1 MTKPTPTPIPFEDFR
16 ARLGPIFDAVGRE
29 GRAVLVERDGA
40 LFRLAPQDG
49 GHPAAGARGA
59 FAGYDPQRVA
69 AALAQAAGVLAGVD
83 REELRRDL
91 EAQREQDSAGRPAG
105 A

>member
-1 MTKPTPTPIPFEDFR
+1 MTKTTPTPIPFEDFR

-49 GHPAAGARGA
+49 GHPVADSHDA
-59 FAGYDPQRVA
+59 FAGYDPERVA
-69 AALAQAAGVLAGVD
+69 AAMERAAGVLAGID
-83 REELRRDL
+83 RNELLRDL
-91 EAQREQDSAGRPAG
+91 KAQREQDSAGRPAG